1 MSEQI
6 VRGERKIRWISNSL
20 LWYTGDVKF
29 TREGNHIDCQV
40 ILDREYIVHITQL
53 GDTWYDVRG
62 PGSGWIKFRCQD
74 TGIDS
79 LLRTAISIVLIG
91 QNNIVS
97 IDRVCPAEDAI
108 YFTTDSLF

>member
-1 MSEQI
+1 MSEV

-20 LWYTGDVKF
+20 LWYTGDVRF
-29 TREGNHIDCQV
+29 TKEGNHIDCQV

-62 PGSGWIKFRCQD
+62 PESGWIKFRCQD
-74 TGIDS
+74 AGIDS
-79 LLRTAISIVLIG
+79 LLRTAISVVLIG

-97 IDRVCPAEDAI
+97 IDRVCPAEDAY
-108 YFTTDSLF
+108 YFQTDSLF

>member
-1 MSEQI
+1 MSETV
-6 VRGERKIRWISNSL
+6 VRGERKVRWISNSL
-20 LWYTGDVKF
+20 LWYTGDVRF
-29 TREGNHIDCQV
+29 TKKGDHIDCRV
-40 ILDREYIVHITQL
+40 ILDREYTVHITQL

-62 PGSGWIKFRCQD
+62 PESGWIKFRCQD
-74 TGIDS
+74 AGIDS

-91 QNNIVS
+91 QDNIVS